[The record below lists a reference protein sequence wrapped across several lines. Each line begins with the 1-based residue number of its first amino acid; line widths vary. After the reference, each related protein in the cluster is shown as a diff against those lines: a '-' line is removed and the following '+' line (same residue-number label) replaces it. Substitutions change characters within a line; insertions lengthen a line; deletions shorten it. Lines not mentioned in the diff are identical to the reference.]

1 MKLRILTP
9 SRVEVDE
16 EGVAALRAE
25 DASGSFGVLPGHA
38 DLLTS
43 LGLSVLSWTRAD
55 GSRRHCAVRRGVLRV
70 HDGGREV
77 VVATREAVQGDDL
90 AALDRD
96 VLARFQS
103 DLELERGA
111 RVQSTRTQLDAIR
124 RIMRHLR
131 PSRGNGG
138 FGS

>member
-16 EGVAALRAE
+16 DGVASLRAE
-25 DASGSFGVLPGHA
+25 DASGGFGVLPGHA

-55 GSRRHCAVRRGVLRV
+55 GSRRHCAVRHGVLRV
-70 HDGGREV
+70 SDGREV

-90 AALDRD
+90 AALDRE
-96 VLARFQS
+96 VLARFES
-103 DLELERGA
+103 DLELERSERA
-111 RVQSTRTQLDAIR
+111 ESTRAQLDAIR

-131 PSRGNGG
+131 PSSVDGG
-138 FGS
+138 GGA